1 MRFRQTRDVLHHAER
16 LHLEICDLYHR
27 LAEQSQ
33 KQRVKLMLDYMS
45 QREKK
50 LAKAL
55 ETFTGETSQN
65 ILDTWFQFAD
75 DEDRLKWPDCT
86 LPTEV
91 PADDV
96 LGVALKLADCFI
108 NLYRDIA
115 THADSEDVR
124 KVFDSLLAGEELEK
138 QKLVRNAQLFDDL

>member
-27 LAEQSQ
+27 QAEQSE
-33 KQRVKLMLDYMS
+33 KERIKLMLDYMS
-45 QREKK
+45 QREKE

-55 ETFTGETSQN
+55 ETFTEETSQN

-75 DEDRLKWPDCT
+75 DEERLKWPDCA

-96 LGVALKLADCFI
+96 LGVALRLADCFI

-124 KVFDSLLAGEELEK
+124 RVFESLLASEEQEK
-138 QKLVRNAQLFDDL
+138 HKLVRNVQLFEDL